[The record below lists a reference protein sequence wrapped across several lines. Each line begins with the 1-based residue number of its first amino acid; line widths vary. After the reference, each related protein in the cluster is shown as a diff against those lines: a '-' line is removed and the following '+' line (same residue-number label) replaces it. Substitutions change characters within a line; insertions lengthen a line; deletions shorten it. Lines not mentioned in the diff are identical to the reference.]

1 MLDER
6 DLQAVREIAT
16 EVTTD
21 VVVRLVPDIVAKV
34 TLKIIDE
41 RVPQIIDERV
51 PKIIDERVPQIIDE
65 RVPKIIDERVPQII
79 DERVPQIIDERVP
92 GIVTTIANDIVR
104 KAVHDSE
111 VMLLDEMERYDRK
124 NERKFAQI
132 QKDLAELKDLYR
144 MIKNEQDTIAIL
156 IRNLDD
162 HETRITRLEERE
174 QERGRIRK
182 IKT

>member
-65 RVPKIIDERVPQII
+65 RVPKII